1 LTPLTP
7 LTPLDTADTV
17 DTADTRQ
24 KKVVS
29 KTIDTSNTGFEANND
44 AAFQSKKDGG
54 VTVSR
59 VSGGVKKDKQTAYR
73 NDLRHIWRDKNIEDL
88 QTTVDALEQV
98 KIEDDAIWSD
108 IVDYLVDE
116 HLTATALMVCLMM
129 MRKMPCTI

>member
-54 VTVSR
+54 VMVSR
-59 VSGGVKKDKQTAYR
+59 VSGGVKKDQQTG
-73 NDLRHIWRDKNIEDL
+73 
-88 QTTVDALEQV
+88 
-98 KIEDDAIWSD
+98 
-108 IVDYLVDE
+108 
-116 HLTATALMVCLMM
+116 
-129 MRKMPCTI
+129 